1 MQISKGPG
9 CNLSGFES
17 VYPPGNITACWGCKE
32 RAMRTL
38 QSSIFGNTYKNTHSP
53 SEKKPDEV
61 LDMLLTPLVP
71 LYWASEWVA
80 RHVLGLDSSESIFAI
95 MVVMMAIMIALCI
108 ILFGMLLAIT
118 A

>member
-1 MQISKGPG
+1 VQ
-9 CNLSGFES
+9 
-17 VYPPGNITACWGCKE
+17 
-32 RAMRTL
+32 TL
-38 QSSIFGNTYKNTHSP
+38 QSSIFGNTYKNMHSP

-80 RHVLGLDSSESIFAI
+80 KHVLGIDSSESIFAI
-95 MVVMMAIMIALCI
+95 MVAMMAIMIAFCI
-108 ILFGMLLAIT
+108 ILLGMLLAIT